1 MLKVIEKPECGAKGI
16 EMKTYVRFCRLVVGN
31 SDNGGGR
38 KEEGRSCPVAL
49 GASAVRIVLCLVGPI

>member
-31 SDNGGGR
+31 SDNGGGGGV
-38 KEEGRSCPVAL
+38 EGGGALLSCRLRVHQQ
-49 GASAVRIVLCLVGPI
+49 